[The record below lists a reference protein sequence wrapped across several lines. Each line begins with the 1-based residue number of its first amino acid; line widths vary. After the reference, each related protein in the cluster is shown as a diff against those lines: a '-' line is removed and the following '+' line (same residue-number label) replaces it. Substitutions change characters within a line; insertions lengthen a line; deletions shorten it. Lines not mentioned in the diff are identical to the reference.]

1 MDLTITLG
9 YHSHIIMVAF
19 SKPAQ
24 LLALLLS
31 AHQALQVASCDP
43 PTSPSDAWA
52 ATDMLRHQTI
62 LQLLPMQTKPQLGH
76 SFPTMAARPLVEMG
90 PVAVF

>member
-1 MDLTITLG
+1 MDLTLTLG
-9 YHSHIIMVAF
+9 YHSHIIMAAF

-31 AHQALQVASCDP
+31 AHQPIKLWLLATHLRRLATP
-43 PTSPSDAWA
+43 

-76 SFPTMAARPLVEMG
+76 SFPTMAARHLVEMG